1 MFEIIETNKSEIYAI
16 GDIHGE
22 FKSIANWIKTK
33 DLSNCALIFC
43 GDFGLGFCGIQK
55 EHDDLL
61 RAQKLCEERDID
73 CYAIRG
79 NHDDPEYYNGASK
92 QLNLSRFKTVSDYT
106 VIKSPEHNILCLGGA
121 VSTDRSYR
129 ISSYEN
135 EVNITMIKRH
145 LPYDDA
151 KKKVKCYWWE
161 KEAFVY
167 NEKIL
172 NEISSS
178 GLNIDV
184 ICSHSAPEQCFPLT
198 SDRLVYWFDKDSK
211 LERDV
216 KLERHNLSAVLD
228 FLKSN
233 GSTVSNWYYG
243 HYHNKHTETIDGTTF
258 HLLDMGRNGKMSEIA
273 GGYFDMKEI
282 H

>member
-79 NHDDPEYYNGASK
+79 NHDDPEYYNGTSK

-121 VSTDRSYR
+121 VSTDKSYR

-135 EVNITMIKRH
+135 EINITMIKRH
-145 LPYDDA
+145 LSYDDD
-151 KKKVKCYWWE
+151 KKKVKCYW
-161 KEAFVY
+161 
-167 NEKIL
+167 
-172 NEISSS
+172 
-178 GLNIDV
+178 
-184 ICSHSAPEQCFPLT
+184 
-198 SDRLVYWFDKDSK
+198 
-211 LERDV
+211 
-216 KLERHNLSAVLD
+216 
-228 FLKSN
+228 
-233 GSTVSNWYYG
+233 
-243 HYHNKHTETIDGTTF
+243 
-258 HLLDMGRNGKMSEIA
+258 
-273 GGYFDMKEI
+273 
-282 H
+282 